1 MRRLLLLI
9 LVLGSFAFAGS
20 AQAVSGKIVKV
31 LPHFIDEQ
39 GRHTKSPSLFDRDA
53 YQAWLRQHP
62 EKRRGVRY
70 DIQWKAKQQQS
81 ELMLRVELR
90 GIAEGKLPKEKT
102 LEANVK
108 ASTGWAR
115 WTDFAVT
122 GDDYKALG
130 EVTAWRVTLW
140 DGDTLVDEQTSFL
153 W

>member
-9 LVLGSFAFAGS
+9 LVLGSFMFAAG
-20 AQAVSGKIVKV
+20 AGAVSGKIVKV
-31 LPHFIDEQ
+31 LPHFMDQQ
-39 GRHTKSPSLFDRDA
+39 GRHTRSPSLFDRDA

-62 EKRRGVRY
+62 EKRSGIRY
-70 DIQWKAKQQQS
+70 DIQWKAKDPQS
-81 ELMLRVELR
+81 ELKLRIELR
-90 GIAEGKLPKEKT
+90 GVAEGKLPKEKT
-102 LEANVK
+102 FEKSVK
-108 ASTGWAR
+108 ADSGWSR
-115 WTDFAVT
+115 WTDLAVK